1 MLLSQYCNQIF
12 FSFTKVTPKSLMSFH
27 SRLVSPI
34 GLLFSKSIQTTPLVA
49 SLQNLNSKSSGDT
62 FFWTFSRT
70 CVKNLIPFSRNT
82 TYRAA
87 LVLLTSCYLT
97 LSTFGYCFA
106 IKVTLKVRIKCV
118 FMKFL
123 KRIILF
129 ESSFCIKQSS
139 V

>member
-62 FFWTFSRT
+62 FFWTYWRT
-70 CVKNLIPFSRNT
+70 CVKNLIPF
-82 TYRAA
+82 A
-87 LVLLTSCYLT
+87 LIFLVTIYNLIINPKIGSKLNLIPTFNHGKPKLKIKKFYYFVQFELVVLDHFIS
-97 LSTFGYCFA
+97 
-106 IKVTLKVRIKCV
+106 
-118 FMKFL
+118 
-123 KRIILF
+123 
-129 ESSFCIKQSS
+129 
-139 V
+139 